1 MHRTADGFNSQDA
14 ASLLTLINMSTK
26 LMIAM
31 EDSIIMIESSKTGW
45 KKLRESLKGTHP
57 QCIVFDPDNPDRA
70 YCGTLD
76 GGLWKTD
83 DDGQSWDSI
92 GKDTISSSD
101 VMSASVSNL
110 ERGGGKNNNRFN
122 TVYVGTEPTAFYRS
136 DDGGESWEKMSSLNN
151 LKSSSSWSFPPR
163 PWTSHV
169 RWIESDKTKP
179 GYVYAA
185 IEAGALVQSHD
196 GGRTWID
203 KVQGGP
209 YDTHTLATHK
219 QMPGRLYSA
228 AGDGYFESYDYGQTW
243 KRLVEGLGDYDYL
256 FSVAVDSGDPQTVIV
271 SASEWPTKA
280 YSLEDAESLVYRRTS
295 SIVDEDTDDD
305 SNSNDIKEWKLVSN
319 GLPKPAGT
327 VISVLAANPK
337 VAGSFYA
344 TNNRG
349 IFYSTDSGISWKM
362 LDDIQWPKEYLS
374 QHPWALAVR
383 EDT

>member
-203 KVQGGP
+203 KVEGGP

-219 QMPGRLYSA
+219 KMPGQLYSA

-243 KRLVEGLGDYDYL
+243 KRSVAGLDDYDYL
-256 FSVAVDSGDPQTVIV
+256 FGLAVDSGDPKTVIV
-271 SASEWPTKA
+271 SASSWPYKA
-280 YSLEDAESLVYRRTS
+280 YSFEDADSLVYRRMVS
-295 SIVDEDTDDD
+295 RQDSGDD
-305 SNSNDIKEWKLVSN
+305 KEWNVVSK
-319 GLPKPAGT
+319 GLPEPRGT
-327 VISVLAANPK
+327 LISFLAANPK
-337 VAGSFYA
+337 VAGEFYA
-344 TNNRG
+344 VNNRG
-349 IFYSTDSGISWKM
+349 IFCSTDSG
-362 LDDIQWPKEYLS
+362 
-374 QHPWALAVR
+374 V
-383 EDT
+383 